1 MEYEEIIYG
10 SVWILCFI
18 YKIFLNFKLKKL
30 NSLESCYL
38 IWIYFVKILYVGFML
53 VVVWDVKVLIKIKI
67 KK

>member
-30 NSLESCYL
+30 NGLESCYL